1 MPGLG
6 IHREIAALV
15 KAGLTP
21 ADAIRAATTNAA
33 ELLGAAKTLGAIAPG
48 FGADFIVVTGDPLAS
63 VADLAKILHVVRRG
77 EVLDPKD
84 LLARA
89 RR

>member
-1 MPGLG
+1 MS
-6 IHREIAALV
+6 
-15 KAGLTP
+15 P

-33 ELLGAAKTLGAIAPG
+33 EMLGVSKTMGAVAPG
-48 FGADFIVVTGDPLAS
+48 HGADFIVVTGDPLAA
-63 VADLAKILHVVRRG
+63 VADLAKIVHVVRRG

-84 LLARA
+84 LLARP